1 MNNQIIKFLSFLK
14 NSSLSKKKSVIVNY
28 NNLIIKCVESLYKEG
43 LILSYSILKGENQK
57 ANKIEIKL
65 RNVNDHV
72 LTSKI
77 QIVSRPTNIKY
88 LQYHQLCRITLK
100 EKTGFFSTNKGIL
113 TLDECK
119 KNRLGGVFSFY
130 S

>member
-1 MNNQIIKFLSFLK
+1 MNNQIIKFLSLLK
-14 NSSLSKKKSVIVNY
+14 NSSLSKKKFITVNY
-28 NNLIIKCVESLYKEG
+28 NNLIIKCIEALYKEG
-43 LILSYSILKGENQK
+43 LILSYFVQNETVNNSK
-57 ANKIEIKL
+57 KIQIKL
-65 RNVNDHV
+65 RNVDDIV

-77 QIVSRPTNIKY
+77 KIVSKPTNIKY

>member
-1 MNNQIIKFLSFLK
+1 MNNQIIKFLSLLK
-14 NSSLSKKKSVIVNY
+14 NSSLSKKKLVTVNY
-28 NNLIIKCVESLYKEG
+28 NNLIIKCIEALYKEG
-43 LILSYSILKGENQK
+43 LILSYFVQK
-57 ANKIEIKL
+57 EKDNSLTKIQIKL
-65 RNVNDHV
+65 RNVDDIV

-77 QIVSRPTNIKY
+77 KIVSKPTNIKY

>member
-1 MNNQIIKFLSFLK
+1 MNNQIIKFLSLLK
-14 NSSLSKKKSVIVNY
+14 NSALSKKKSVIVNY

-65 RNVNDHV
+65 RNVNDYI

-77 QIVSRPTNIKY
+77 QIVSKPTNIKY

>member
-1 MNNQIIKFLSFLK
+1 MNNQIIKFLSLLK

-28 NNLIIKCVESLYKEG
+28 NNLVIKCIESLYKEG
-43 LILSYSILKGENQK
+43 LILSYSIFKDQNDK
-57 ANKIEIKL
+57 SDKIEIKL
-65 RNVNDHV
+65 RNVNDVV

-77 QIVSRPTNIKY
+77 KIVSKPTNIKY
-88 LQYHQLCRITLK
+88 LQYHQLCRIALK

>member
-1 MNNQIIKFLSFLK
+1 MNNQIIKFLSLLK
-14 NSSLSKKKSVIVNY
+14 NSSLSRKKFVTVNY
-28 NNLIIKCVESLYKEG
+28 NNLIIKCIEALYKEG
-43 LILSYSILKGENQK
+43 LILSYFVQK
-57 ANKIEIKL
+57 EKDNNPIKIQIKL
-65 RNVNDHV
+65 RNVDDIV

-77 QIVSRPTNIKY
+77 KIVSKPTNIKH
-88 LQYHQLCRITLK
+88 LQYHQLCRIALK

>member
-1 MNNQIIKFLSFLK
+1 MNNQIIKFLSLLK
-14 NSSLSKKKSVIVNY
+14 NSSLSKKKFVTVNY
-28 NNLIIKCVESLYKEG
+28 NNLIIKCIEALYKEG
-43 LILSYSILKGENQK
+43 LILSYSIFKDQNDK
-57 ANKIEIKL
+57 SDKIEIKL
-65 RNVNDHV
+65 RNVNDII

-77 QIVSRPTNIKY
+77 KIVSKPTNIKY

>member
-1 MNNQIIKFLSFLK
+1 MNNQIIKFLSLLK
-14 NSSLSKKKSVIVNY
+14 NSSLSKKKFVTVNY
-28 NNLIIKCVESLYKEG
+28 NNLIIKCIEALYKEG
-43 LILSYSILKGENQK
+43 LILSYFVQK
-57 ANKIEIKL
+57 EKDNSPTKIQIKL
-65 RNVNDHV
+65 RNVDDIV

-77 QIVSRPTNIKY
+77 KIVSKPTNIKY

>member
-1 MNNQIIKFLSFLK
+1 MNNQIIKFLSLLK
-14 NSSLSKKKSVIVNY
+14 NSSLAKKKFVTVNY
-28 NNLIIKCVESLYKEG
+28 NNLIIKCIEALYKEG
-43 LILSYSILKGENQK
+43 LILSYSVVKEKDNNDK
-57 ANKIEIKL
+57 KIQIKL
-65 RNVNDHV
+65 RNVDDII

-77 QIVSRPTNIKY
+77 KIVSKPTNIKY

>member
-43 LILSYSILKGENQK
+43 LILSYSILRDENNK
-57 ANKIEIKL
+57 SSKIEIKL
-65 RNVNDHV
+65 RNVNDNV

-77 QIVSRPTNIKY
+77 KIVSRPTNIKY
-88 LQYHQLCRITLK
+88 W
-100 EKTGFFSTNKGIL
+100 FSMYL
-113 TLDECK
+113 
-119 KNRLGGVFSFY
+119 
-130 S
+130 

>member
-1 MNNQIIKFLSFLK
+1 MNNQIIKFLSLLK
-14 NSSLSKKKSVIVNY
+14 NSSLSKKKSVTVNY
-28 NNLIIKCVESLYKEG
+28 NNLIVKCIEVLYKEG
-43 LILSYSILKGENQK
+43 LILSYSILKDKDNK
-57 ANKIEIKL
+57 LAKIEVKL
-65 RNVNDHV
+65 RNVDDTV

-77 QIVSRPTNIKY
+77 KIVSKPTNIRY

>member
-1 MNNQIIKFLSFLK
+1 MNNQIIKFLSLLK
-14 NSSLSKKKSVIVNY
+14 NSSLARKKFVTINY
-28 NNLIIKCVESLYKEG
+28 NNLIIKCTEALYKEG
-43 LILSYSILKGENQK
+43 LILSYSVIREQDTNEK
-57 ANKIEIKL
+57 KIQIKL
-65 RNVNDHV
+65 RNVDDIV

-77 QIVSRPTNIKY
+77 KIVSKPTNIKY

>member
-1 MNNQIIKFLSFLK
+1 MNNQIIKFLSLLK
-14 NSSLSKKKSVIVNY
+14 NSSLSKKKFVTVTY
-28 NNLIIKCVESLYKEG
+28 NNLIIKCIEALYKEG
-43 LILSYSILKGENQK
+43 LILSYFVQK
-57 ANKIEIKL
+57 EKDNSPTKIQIKL
-65 RNVNDHV
+65 RNVDDIV

-77 QIVSRPTNIKY
+77 KIVSKPTNIKY

>member
-1 MNNQIIKFLSFLK
+1 MNNQIIKFLSLLK
-14 NSSLSKKKSVIVNY
+14 NSSLAKKKFVTVNY
-28 NNLIIKCVESLYKEG
+28 NNLIIKCIEALYKEG
-43 LILSYSILKGENQK
+43 LILSYFVQK
-57 ANKIEIKL
+57 EKNNNPVKIQIKL
-65 RNVNDHV
+65 RNVDDIV

-77 QIVSRPTNIKY
+77 KIVSKPTNIKY

-100 EKTGFFSTNKGIL
+100 EKTGFFSTNRGIL

>member
-1 MNNQIIKFLSFLK
+1 MNNQIIKFLSLLK
-14 NSSLSKKKSVIVNY
+14 NSSLARKESVTVNF
-28 NNLIIKCVESLYKEG
+28 NVLILKCVEALYKEG
-43 LILSYSILKGENQK
+43 LILSYFIVKGKDKSCE
-57 ANKIEIKL
+57 KISIKL
-65 RNVNDHV
+65 RNVDDIV

-77 QIVSRPTNIKY
+77 KIVSKPTNIKY
-88 LQYHQLCRITLK
+88 LQYHQLCRIVLK